1 MFSAYGRQLIV
12 LVFLLCLPSEWLKW
26 KYMIKYE
33 PSHLLTVRYMFYLP
47 LSYLLRKNVKLYV
60 LKKHVDTGLLVYK
73 DLVNFCDLCNSNI

>member
-1 MFSAYGRQLIV
+1 M
-12 LVFLLCLPSEWLKW
+12 

-33 PSHLLTVRYMFYLP
+33 PSHLLTVRYMCYLP